1 MPISSRHTRSISL
14 PVVLSSVAVALAVA
28 MIVGWT
34 LIIVRNRTFLS
45 TNDLVANRWVL
56 IAGIVSLAL
65 IITVIVLFLF
75 FLLREIREV
84 RRQTSFI
91 DSVTHELKSP
101 LAALKLCL
109 ETLARDGLPPSKREQ
124 LREMM
129 LDDVDRL
136 SSFIDRVLTATRI
149 SQERAPQPVSEFMLR
164 ELVEGCV
171 TTVRKRS
178 RGTELRVDIKIDA
191 ALTLATDEVAL
202 ATVLENLVDNA
213 VKYSPPDGAEILITA
228 HEDARGRVLIE
239 IRDNGIGIPRTHL
252 KRVFERFYR
261 VPNEDVRARR
271 GTGLGLYV
279 VSALTRS
286 LGGRVEAHSQGI
298 GHGTTMCVLLPAS
311 ARSSL
316 ATGEFEPGEGLP
328 LIHREA
334 DG

>member
-1 MPISSRHTRSISL
+1 MAIRSRHTRSISL
-14 PVVLSSVAVALAVA
+14 PVVLSSVAVTLALA

-34 LIIVRNRTFLS
+34 LIIVRNRVVISET
-45 TNDLVANRWVL
+45 DIVANHWVL

-109 ETLARDGLPPSKREQ
+109 ETLARDGIPAGKREQ

-136 SSFIDRVLTATRI
+136 TAFIDRVLTATRI
-149 SQERAPQPVSEFMLR
+149 SQERAPQPVSEFSLR
-164 ELVEGCV
+164 GLVERCLGV
-171 TTVRKRS
+171 VGKRS
-178 RGTELRVDIKIDA
+178 REPLDAVAIEIDPELA
-191 ALTLATDEVAL
+191 LATDEVAL
-202 ATVLENLVDNA
+202 GTVIENLIDNA
-213 VKYSPPDGAEILITA
+213 IKYSPPGAAELRITA
-228 HEDARGRVLIE
+228 RVDARGRVLIE
-239 IRDNGIGIPRTHL
+239 VRDQGIGIPRAHL

-261 VPNEDVRARR
+261 VPNEDVRERR

-286 LGGRVEAHSQGI
+286 LGGRVEAHSQGP
-298 GHGTTMCVLLPAS
+298 GLGATMCVQLPAS
-311 ARSSL
+311 ARSVATPQSL
-316 ATGEFEPGEGLP
+316 
-328 LIHREA
+328 EA
-334 DG
+334 EVQA